1 MKLHIKKISLQ
12 SISLFFISLYI
23 LLSYIAQDGI
33 MDETIQQF
41 IMWCM
46 LIINTLL
53 IVSSSACRKKN
64 NYFIWYGCLLLYAFI
79 SCLYSPNKSY
89 SFQSVYSMFVT
100 LLIACSISQII
111 NTDKDIKLLIKT
123 FSISG
128 FVLFIL
134 MYKNNLLIVGE
145 RLGTSLFSNAN
156 IFAML
161 VLISLICSI
170 YLVFSSTARMKIVY
184 IFFSI
189 VQFYMLFLSAGRKYI
204 LISVLFIIVLYLLK
218 NGINKFKT
226 IIKTIILI
234 IVLFSLG
241 YYILFKIPFFYDLVG
256 YRFEN
261 TIDSIILGV
270 SSVEDSGDIVRSDMI
285 RYGMQY
291 FLEKPI
297 FGFGQSGFAI
307 LFNNDYGRL
316 VYSHNN
322 YVELLANLGLFGFL
336 FYYVFY
342 FKTFFKLIKQK
353 KVQNN
358 PLSDFFITFL
368 FVVFLLDFGI
378 VSYYSQN
385 ILQIFIALSIKMAFR
400 KVSL

>member
-1 MKLHIKKISLQ
+1 
-12 SISLFFISLYI
+12 
-23 LLSYIAQDGI
+23 
-33 MDETIQQF
+33 
-41 IMWCM
+41 
-46 LIINTLL
+46 
-53 IVSSSACRKKN
+53 
-64 NYFIWYGCLLLYAFI
+64 
-79 SCLYSPNKSY
+79 
-89 SFQSVYSMFVT
+89 
-100 LLIACSISQII
+100 
-111 NTDKDIKLLIKT
+111 
-123 FSISG
+123 
-128 FVLFIL
+128 
-134 MYKNNLLIVGE
+134 
-145 RLGTSLFSNAN
+145 
-156 IFAML
+156 
-161 VLISLICSI
+161 
-170 YLVFSSTARMKIVY
+170 
-184 IFFSI
+184 
-189 VQFYMLFLSAGRKYI
+189 
-204 LISVLFIIVLYLLK
+204 
-218 NGINKFKT
+218 
-226 IIKTIILI
+226 
-234 IVLFSLG
+234 
-241 YYILFKIPFFYDLVG
+241 
-256 YRFEN
+256 
-261 TIDSIILGV
+261 
-270 SSVEDSGDIVRSDMI
+270 MI